1 MKTLPL
7 SQELSDYIEAHSSF
21 QTDPILRELRDET
34 ARLGEIARMQIDP
47 IQGALFVFLARLI
60 GAERILEIGTFTGYS
75 AICFARA
82 LPAKGQL
89 WCLDASEQW
98 TSIARRY
105 WQRAGVEE
113 RITLRI
119 GDARETL
126 SELQPVAPFDLVFID
141 ADKPAYDL
149 YFELSLPLVRA
160 GGLLIFDNTLQGGRV
175 VPAQTSEAASQAIR
189 VLNTKLATDPRVETV
204 LLPLAD
210 GTTLCRKL

>member
-1 MKTLPL
+1 MKTLPF
-7 SQELSDYIEAHSSF
+7 SQALLDYIDAHCSF
-21 QTDPILRELRDET
+21 QTDLILRELRDET
-34 ARLGEIARMQIDP
+34 ARLGDIARMQIDP
-47 IQGALFVFLARLI
+47 IQGGLFVFLARLI

-82 LPAKGQL
+82 LPAKGHL

-126 SELQPVAPFDLVFID
+126 PELKSVAPFDLVFID

-160 GGLLIFDNTLQGGRV
+160 GGLLIFDNTLQEGRV
-175 VPAQTSEAASQAIR
+175 VPGHASEPAAQAIR
-189 VLNTKLATDPRVETV
+189 ALNTKLATDPRVETV